1 MAKNET
7 TAKKV
12 VKKEIAKY
20 KKEDERSDKREHN
33 KMMREDDRKDKQMLA
48 LKKKPKGKK

>member
-12 VKKEIAKY
+12 VKKAIAKY

-33 KMMREDDRKDKQMLA
+33 KMMREDERKDKQMFTM
-48 LKKKPKGKK
+48 KKKLKGKK